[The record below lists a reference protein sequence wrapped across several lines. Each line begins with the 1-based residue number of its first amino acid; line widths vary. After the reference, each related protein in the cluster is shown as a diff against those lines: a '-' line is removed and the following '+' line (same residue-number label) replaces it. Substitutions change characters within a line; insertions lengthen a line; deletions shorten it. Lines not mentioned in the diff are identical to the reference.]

1 MRNYTMTRIP
11 QLTEI
16 KKLREELNLSQRQ
29 LAKQCDIPSS
39 FLSMIENQK
48 NNTKPSYDVLVRLFQ
63 ELDGESQKNL
73 GKLITADKICKTNL
87 TSARKSDYAEDIIK
101 IMHEKDFSQIPVLD
115 GGGCIGMVTENSL
128 MKFLQ
133 ERTHK
138 PLTTTKVKDVMDTP
152 PIVIDISTKVT
163 ENILSLFNDSKC
175 LLVSDNAKIVG
186 LITKIDAIRGLMKK

>member
-16 KKLREELNLSQRQ
+16 KKLREELNISQRQ

-48 NNTKPSYDVLVRLFQ
+48 NNTKPSYDVLVRIFQ

-73 GKLITADKICKTNL
+73 GKLTTADKICKTNL

-133 ERTHK
+133 NRDHK
-138 PLTTTKVKDVMDTP
+138 PLTTTRVKDVMDTP
-152 PIVIDISTKVT
+152 PIVIDIHTKIT
-163 ENILSLFNDSKC
+163 ENLLSLFDDSKC
-175 LLVSDNAKIVG
+175 LLVAEDAKIVG

>member
-48 NNTKPSYDVLVRLFQ
+48 NNTKPSYDVLVRLFK

-138 PLTTTKVKDVMDTP
+138 PLTTTRVKDVMDTP

-175 LLVSDNAKIVG
+175 LLVSDNAKIMG

>member
-1 MRNYTMTRIP
+1 MTRIP

-16 KKLREELNLSQRQ
+16 KKLREELNISQRQ

-48 NNTKPSYDVLVRLFQ
+48 NNTKPSYDVLVRLFK

-73 GKLITADKICKTNL
+73 GKLTTADKICKTNL

-138 PLTTTKVKDVMDTP
+138 PLTTTRVKDVMDTP

-175 LLVSDNAKIVG
+175 LLVSDNAKIMG

>member
-1 MRNYTMTRIP
+1 MTRIP

-16 KKLREELNLSQRQ
+16 KKLREELNISQRQ

-48 NNTKPSYDVLVRLFQ
+48 NNTKPSYDVLVRIFQ

-73 GKLITADKICKTNL
+73 GKLTTADKICKTNL

-138 PLTTTKVKDVMDTP
+138 PLTTTELKMLWIP
-152 PIVIDISTKVT
+152 HQLLLILAQRSLRIFC
-163 ENILSLFNDSKC
+163 LSLMIPSVCWYQIMQRLWD
-175 LLVSDNAKIVG
+175 
-186 LITKIDAIRGLMKK
+186 

>member
-16 KKLREELNLSQRQ
+16 KKLREELNISQRQ

-39 FLSMIENQK
+39 FLSMIENPK
-48 NNTKPSYDVLVRLFQ
+48 NNTKPSYDVLVRIFQ

-73 GKLITADKICKTNL
+73 GKLTTADKICKTNL

-138 PLTTTKVKDVMDTP
+138 PLTTTRVKDVMDTP

>member
-1 MRNYTMTRIP
+1 MTRIP

-16 KKLREELNLSQRQ
+16 KKLREELNISQRQ

-48 NNTKPSYDVLVRLFQ
+48 NNTKPSYDVLVRLFK

-138 PLTTTKVKDVMDTP
+138 PLTTTRVKDVMDTP

-175 LLVSDNAKIVG
+175 LLVSDNAKIMG

>member
-48 NNTKPSYDVLVRLFQ
+48 NNTKPSYDVLVRLFK

-138 PLTTTKVKDVMDTP
+138 PLTTTRVKDVMDTP

>member
-48 NNTKPSYDVLVRLFQ
+48 NNTKPSYDVLVRLFK

-101 IMHEKDFSQIPVLD
+101 IMHEKDYSQIPVLD

>member
-48 NNTKPSYDVLVRLFQ
+48 NNTKPSYDVLVRIFQ

-101 IMHEKDFSQIPVLD
+101 IMHEKDYSQIPVLD

-138 PLTTTKVKDVMDTP
+138 PLTTTRVKDVMDTP

>member
-16 KKLREELNLSQRQ
+16 KKLREELNISQRQ

-48 NNTKPSYDVLVRLFQ
+48 NNTKPSYDVLVRIFQ

-138 PLTTTKVKDVMDTP
+138 PLTTTRVKDVMDTP

-175 LLVSDNAKIVG
+175 LLVSDNAKIMG

>member
-16 KKLREELNLSQRQ
+16 KKLREELNISQRQ

-48 NNTKPSYDVLVRLFQ
+48 NNTKPSYDVLVRLFK

-101 IMHEKDFSQIPVLD
+101 IMHEKDYSQIPVLD

-175 LLVSDNAKIVG
+175 LLVSDNAKIMG

>member
-48 NNTKPSYDVLVRLFQ
+48 NNTKPSYDVLVRIFQ

-101 IMHEKDFSQIPVLD
+101 IMHEKDYSQIPVLD

-138 PLTTTKVKDVMDTP
+138 PLTTTRVKDVMDTP

-175 LLVSDNAKIVG
+175 LLVSDNAKIMG

>member
-16 KKLREELNLSQRQ
+16 KKLREELNISQRQ

-48 NNTKPSYDVLVRLFQ
+48 NNTKPSYDVLVRIFQ

-73 GKLITADKICKTNL
+73 GKLTTADKICKTNL

-101 IMHEKDFSQIPVLD
+101 IMHEKDYSQIPVLD

>member
-48 NNTKPSYDVLVRLFQ
+48 NNTKPSYDVLVRLFK

-101 IMHEKDFSQIPVLD
+101 IMHEKDYSQIPVLD

-138 PLTTTKVKDVMDTP
+138 PLTTTRVKDVMDTP

>member
-48 NNTKPSYDVLVRLFQ
+48 NNTKPSYDVLVRIFQ

-73 GKLITADKICKTNL
+73 GKLTTADKICKTNL

-138 PLTTTKVKDVMDTP
+138 PLTTTRVKDVMDTP